1 MRTIKLHFIAAT
13 AMLAFACGSTQAAT
27 STLPATSASDQI
39 APAQP
44 RLQPESTYYLAPIKG
59 TRKLGKVYVFT
70 RLDRNHDGQLS
81 RSELPLDMV
90 DLRMHFAE
98 ADWDRNHR
106 LSPNECRMYNEHT
119 APQYTPFSH
128 GMIAVFH

>member
-1 MRTIKLHFIAAT
+1 MKTIKLQFIAAT
-13 AMLAFACGSTQAAT
+13 AMLAFACGSAQAAT

-39 APAQP
+39 DPAQP

-119 APQYTPFSH
+119 APAYNPINH
-128 GMIAVFH
+128 GMIAVLH